1 MSSFL
6 PLTPMLPVSFFSRV
20 YICFFILP
28 SRSFYPSSSF
38 YLFRHTAMTFFLH
51 SSPFFRSTFYIIV
64 LYLHLY
70 QHFTVHSPPLQFHLI
85 FILTVASFSVLRVF
99 LIFFTLTMSFF
110 RRFFNFHPCFSL
122 SLSSLLVSI
131 SLSTPLLSFL
141 FRLLFLNSRSSWC
154 TCPEHDLSAR
164 PKEQR
169 NFSVSLGKSPARERL
184 TRSSRF
190 RGF

>member
-20 YICFFILP
+20 YICFFILTI
-28 SRSFYPSSSF
+28 SEFLSILFFLSFPAHGHDFLSSF
-38 YLFRHTAMTFFLH
+38 FPLFFGVHFILT
-51 SSPFFRSTFYIIV
+51 
-64 LYLHLY
+64 YLHLY

-85 FILTVASFSVLRVF
+85 FILTVASYSVLRVF